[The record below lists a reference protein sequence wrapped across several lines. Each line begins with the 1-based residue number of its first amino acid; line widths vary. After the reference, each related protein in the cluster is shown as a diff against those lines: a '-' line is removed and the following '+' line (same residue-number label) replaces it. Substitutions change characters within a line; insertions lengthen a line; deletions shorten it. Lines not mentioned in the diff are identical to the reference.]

1 MAKALTK
8 EDLIYILG
16 SIFRL
21 SSEPNNSFKMLD
33 DGLFVEDYHQNLKT
47 HTDDTNV
54 HVDADLKNNILAKLG
69 VNDQGELTFDSKQLL
84 LNISN
89 DSTNAIIIKDDGIY
103 V

>member
-33 DGLFVEDYHQNLKT
+33 DGLFVEDYHQ
-47 HTDDTNV
+47 
-54 HVDADLKNNILAKLG
+54 DLK
-69 VNDQGELTFDSKQLL
+69 
-84 LNISN
+84 
-89 DSTNAIIIKDDGIY
+89 IY
-103 V
+103 